1 MAEEERTI
9 LSDEEADEEVRRIEA
24 ALDAQPGII
33 DFDRMGKAMVILGT
47 IFFVSYMVLLVLS
60 TMVLA
65 SDSWGMFNFWSVGRF
80 LVVSITCVGM
90 IVVGYFMTTN
100 RSIPS

>member
-1 MAEEERTI
+1 MAEDEKIE
-9 LSDEEADEEVRRIEA
+9 LSDEEVDEEVRKIEA

-47 IFFVSYMVLLVLS
+47 IFFVSYMALLIIS

-65 SDSWGMFNFWSVGRF
+65 EERWGMFNLWSISRF
-80 LVVSITCVGM
+80 LIVSITCIGM
-90 IVVGYFMTTN
+90 IVVGYLMAAN
-100 RSIPS
+100 RSITS